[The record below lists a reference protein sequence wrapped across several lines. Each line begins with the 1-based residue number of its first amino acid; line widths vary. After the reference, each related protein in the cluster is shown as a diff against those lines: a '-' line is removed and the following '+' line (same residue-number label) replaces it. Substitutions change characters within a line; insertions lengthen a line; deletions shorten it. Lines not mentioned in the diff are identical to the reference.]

1 MAPQAITFIA
11 TARWGR
17 FARLRRR
24 GPGDPLRTIAQ
35 DRGQGEL
42 SSPGDVPVSRADK
55 RRALWSRTLEPLRPL
70 DAPRARP
77 SAWDASWPLQRDPTS
92 VRRARKLVIAQL
104 ETWNMTE
111 PADTAELLVSEVV
124 TNALRHTRGP
134 LRLNLQVRGSRLRC
148 EVEDTDPSGPVRR
161 FVDVDAEGGRGLE
174 LLDLLTDAWGTSDT
188 ATGKTMWF
196 ELRTHAEASTPMP
209 SGEGPSASG

>member
-1 MAPQAITFIA
+1 MAPQAITLTA

-17 FARLRRR
+17 FARLCRRCL
-24 GPGDPLRTIAQ
+24 GDPLRTTAP
-35 DRGQGEL
+35 DRGPGQG
-42 SSPGDVPVSRADK
+42 SSPEDVPVSRADK
-55 RRALWSRTLEPLRPL
+55 RRALWSRTLEPVRPL

-77 SAWDASWPLQRDPTS
+77 TAWDASWPLQRDPTS

-104 ETWNMTE
+104 ETWNLTE

-124 TNALRHTRGP
+124 TNALCHTRGP

-148 EVEDTDPSGPVRR
+148 EVEDTDPAGPVRR
-161 FVDVDAEGGRGLE
+161 FVDVDAEGGRGIE

-188 ATGKTMWF
+188 ATGKTLWF
-196 ELRTHAEASTPMP
+196 ELRTHAEATTQTP
-209 SGEGPSASG
+209 SREGPSASG